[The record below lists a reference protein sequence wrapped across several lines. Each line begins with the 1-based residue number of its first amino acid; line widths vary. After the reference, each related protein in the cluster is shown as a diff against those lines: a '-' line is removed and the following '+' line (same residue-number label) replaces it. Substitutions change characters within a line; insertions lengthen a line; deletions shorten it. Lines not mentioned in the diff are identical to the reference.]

1 MDVNLALYP
10 QDKIDSWIPLDVHL
24 DNPVNFPVGITSGF
38 LVVFSPKHRMVSDPL
53 PVGYPILFLGEI
65 PGMSFHGI
73 FVGNDGLVR
82 FGYHTYDF
90 RVIPEEEL

>member
-1 MDVNLALYP
+1 MALYP

-73 FVGNDGLVR
+73 FVGPDGLVR
-82 FGYHTYDF
+82 FGYHTHDF